1 MARYVAFLR
10 AINVGGRFIKMATLA
25 DHFRALGH
33 EGVSTYINSG
43 NVIFETRARRSDLLA
58 MALETGLQP
67 RLGFTSEAFVLT
79 QAEVQ
84 AVAATAAAHHGAVG
98 SDGEVN
104 VFFLRDAL
112 TPAQQAA
119 VLALRNGVDDFVPLE
134 RELLWLC
141 RTRQSA
147 SKFSNAA
154 LERALKTRST
164 ARRSSMLQ
172 GLAALLSARE

>member
-10 AINVGGRFIKMATLA
+10 AINVGGRYLKMAALA
-25 DHFRALGH
+25 EHVRALGH

-43 NVIFETRARRSDLLA
+43 NVIFESRARHADRLA
-58 MALETGLQP
+58 AALEQGLQP
-67 RLGFTSEAFVLT
+67 RLGFMSEAFVRT
-79 QAEVQ
+79 PAEVQ
-84 AVAATAAAHHGAVG
+84 AVAASAAAHAGAVG
-98 SDGEVN
+98 AEGEVN
-104 VFFLRDAL
+104 VFFLREGL
-112 TPAQQAA
+112 TPTQQAA
-119 VLALRNGVDDFVPLE
+119 VRALRTEVDDFVPLQ

-154 LERALKTRST
+154 LERALQARST

-172 GLAALLSARE
+172 GLAALLAQRG